1 MNQKNHHEDLTIFH
15 LDNLSKLLRN
25 KANQYLSSQGI
36 DVRIE
41 QLPVLF
47 GIPEEGLPQQ
57 RIADGIGRDKSSV
70 LRTISHLER
79 EELVRVTT
87 DVTDKRK
94 NCVML
99 TPKGRLLARSIRD
112 KIVNLEKV
120 LFNSLKTP
128 EHDQFM
134 QVIKSI
140 RNGLQNIHI
149 I

>member
-1 MNQKNHHEDLTIFH
+1 MNQVKNNDDLAIFH
-15 LDNLSKLLRN
+15 LDNLSKLLRY
-25 KANQYLSSQGI
+25 KANQYLSAQGI

-47 GIPEEGLPQQ
+47 SIPEEGLPQQ
-57 RIADGIGRDKSSV
+57 QIADEIGRDKSSV
-70 LRTISHLER
+70 LRTISNLER
-79 EELVRVTT
+79 EDLVCVTT
-87 DVTDKRK
+87 DVADKRK

-99 TPKGRLLARSIRD
+99 TPKGRILARLIKD

-120 LFNSLKTP
+120 LFNSLKSP
-128 EHDQFM
+128 EHDRFM

-140 RNGLQNIHI
+140 GSNLQNIHI

>member
-1 MNQKNHHEDLTIFH
+1 MNQWNHNEDLAIFH

-41 QLPVLF
+41 QLPALF
-47 GIPEEGLPQQ
+47 SIPEEGWSQQ
-57 RIADGIGRDKSSV
+57 QIADEIGRDKSSV
-70 LRTISHLER
+70 LKTISSLER

-87 DVTDKRK
+87 DMADKRK

-99 TPKGRLLARSIRD
+99 TPKGRLLAGLMKD

-128 EHDQFM
+128 EHDRFM

-140 RNGLQNIHI
+140 GNNLQNIHI